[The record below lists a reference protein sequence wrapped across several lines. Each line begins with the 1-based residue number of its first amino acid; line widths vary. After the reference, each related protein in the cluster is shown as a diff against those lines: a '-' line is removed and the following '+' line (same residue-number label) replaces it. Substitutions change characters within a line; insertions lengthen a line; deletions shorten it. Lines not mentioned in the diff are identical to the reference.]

1 MTIWTWEK
9 CGWERDVLRRAIE
22 LGYVTVENEPHHLA
36 KLCVAV
42 LSDSLAPDAM
52 FEELLTQLQISG
64 ELSRLSVRAINAA
77 LAVLRGQPVAA

>member
-1 MTIWTWEK
+1 MTIWTREK

-22 LGYVTVENEPHHLA
+22 LGYVTVEDEPHHLA

-42 LSDSLAPDAM
+42 FCDSPVPDAM
-52 FEELLTQLQISG
+52 FEELLAQLRASG

-77 LAVLRGQPVAA
+77 LAVLHGQPVAA